1 MREDP
6 QRVAEAAA
14 DWYLAQRE
22 TALPPARQ
30 AEFLAWLR
38 HSPAHVAAY
47 FDIARMHADL
57 PSAAQAQQASSAQLR
72 AHALRSGA
80 VVVPLRPD
88 VDTPTSVPN
97 PRRVLPRRRRWPL
110 AAAAVLALA
119 AAGVALRL
127 SAPEQVPATV
137 YAAPSDAPRSV
148 ALDDGSVVQLERGG
162 AIAVRYGTQRRD
174 IALLRGKAV
183 FDLGHDPARPLRVS
197 VGALV
202 LRDVGTVFGVDPQA
216 GGARVTVL
224 QGRVQVSRDTP
235 AWWHRGDLP
244 SEGTTLADL
253 GRGQQARVDA
263 QGRVLARRDH
273 ADIADATAWLPAQV
287 GVHDR
292 SLGEVARLFNAYTTQ
307 PLRIADPALAARR
320 VSGVFHLRDPEAF
333 VAYLGSLPDVQVQ
346 RDAHAVTIRHAPAP
360 L

>member
-1 MREDP
+1 MREES
-6 QRVAEAAA
+6 RRSAEAAA

-30 AEFLAWLR
+30 AEFLGWLR
-38 HSPAHVAAY
+38 QSPAHVAAY
-47 FDIARMHADL
+47 LDIARMHGDL

-88 VDTPTSVPN
+88 VDTPAVAFN
-97 PRRVLPRRRRWPL
+97 PRGVVRRRRRWPL

-119 AAGVALRL
+119 AAGLALRL
-127 SAPEQVPATV
+127 SAPTPVPATV
-137 YAAPSDAPRSV
+137 YAAPADAPRSI
-148 ALDDGSVVQLERGG
+148 ALDDGSVVQLQRGG
-162 AIAVRYGTQRRD
+162 AIAVRYGAQRRD

-197 VGALV
+197 VGTLV
-202 LRDVGTVFGVDPQA
+202 LRDIGTVFGVDPQA

-235 AWWHRGDLP
+235 AWWRRGDLP

-253 GRGQQARVDA
+253 GGGQQARVDA
-263 QGRVLARRDH
+263 QGRVLALRDH

-287 GVHDR
+287 GVQDR
-292 SLGEVARLFNAYTTQ
+292 SLGEVARLFNAYTTR
-307 PLRIADPALAARR
+307 PLRIADPALAAQR

-333 VAYLGSLPDVQVQ
+333 VAYVGSLPGVHVQ
-346 RDAHAVTIRHAPAP
+346 RDAQAVTLRRAPAP

>member
-1 MREDP
+1 MREES
-6 QRVAEAAA
+6 QRSAEAAA

-22 TALPPARQ
+22 STLPPARQ
-30 AEFLAWLR
+30 AEFLGWLR
-38 HSPAHVAAY
+38 QSPAHVAAY
-47 FDIARMHADL
+47 LDIARLHGDL

-88 VDTPTSVPN
+88 VEAPAVASSS
-97 PRRVLPRRRRWPL
+97 RRVASRRTRWPL
-110 AAAAVLALA
+110 AVAAVLAVA
-119 AAGVALRL
+119 VAGLALRL
-127 SAPEQVPATV
+127 SAPDPVQATV
-137 YAAPSDAPRSV
+137 YAAPADAARSV

-162 AIAVRYGTQRRD
+162 AIAVRYGAQRRD

-197 VGALV
+197 VGTLV
-202 LRDVGTVFGVDPQA
+202 MRDIGTVFGVDPQA

-224 QGRVQVSRDTP
+224 QGRVQVSRNTP
-235 AWWHRGDLP
+235 AFWRRSDLP
-244 SEGTTLADL
+244 SEGATLADL
-253 GRGQQARVDA
+253 GGGQQARVDA
-263 QGRVLARRDH
+263 QGRVLARSDH
-273 ADIADATAWLPAQV
+273 ADITDATAWLPAQI
-287 GVHDR
+287 GVQDR

>member
-22 TALPPARQ
+22 STLPPARQ

-38 HSPAHVAAY
+38 QSPAHVAAY
-47 FDIARMHADL
+47 LDIARMHGDL

-88 VDTPTSVPN
+88 VDTPTLVSN

-127 SAPEQVPATV
+127 SAPDPVQATV
-137 YAAPSDAPRSV
+137 YQAPADAARSV

-174 IALLRGKAV
+174 ITLLRGKAV

-235 AWWHRGDLP
+235 AWWRRSDLP
-244 SEGTTLADL
+244 SEGATLADL
-253 GRGQQARVDA
+253 GGGQQARVDA

>member
-1 MREDP
+1 MREES

-22 TALPPARQ
+22 STLPPARQ
-30 AEFLAWLR
+30 AEFLGWLR
-38 HSPAHVAAY
+38 QSPAHVAAY
-47 FDIARMHADL
+47 LDITRLHGDL

-88 VDTPTSVPN
+88 VEAPVAASHLQ
-97 PRRVLPRRRRWPL
+97 RIAPRRRRWPL

-119 AAGVALRL
+119 ATGVALRL
-127 SAPEQVPATV
+127 SAPDPVPATV
-137 YAAPSDAPRSV
+137 YAAPADAARSV
-148 ALDDGSVVQLERGG
+148 ALDDGSVVHLERGG
-162 AIAVRYGTQRRD
+162 AIAVRYGAQRRD

-197 VGALV
+197 VGTLV

-235 AWWHRGDLP
+235 AFWRRSDLP

-253 GRGQQARVDA
+253 GGGQQARVDA
-263 QGRVLARRDH
+263 QGRVLALRDH

-287 GVHDR
+287 GVQDR

-307 PLRIADPALAARR
+307 PLRIVDPALAARR

-346 RDAHAVTIRHAPAP
+346 RDAHAVTIRHAPEP

>member
-22 TALPPARQ
+22 STLPPARQ

-38 HSPAHVAAY
+38 QSPAHVAAY
-47 FDIARMHADL
+47 LDIARMHGDL

-88 VDTPTSVPN
+88 VDTPTLVSN

-127 SAPEQVPATV
+127 SAPDPVQATV
-137 YAAPSDAPRSV
+137 YQAPADAARSV

-197 VGALV
+197 VGTLV

-235 AWWHRGDLP
+235 AWWRRSDLP
-244 SEGTTLADL
+244 SEGATLADL
-253 GRGQQARVDA
+253 GGGQQARVDA

>member
-1 MREDP
+1 MREES
-6 QRVAEAAA
+6 QRSAEAAA

-22 TALPPARQ
+22 TALSPARQ

-38 HSPAHVAAY
+38 QSPAHVAAY
-47 FDIARMHADL
+47 LDIARLHGDL

-88 VDTPTSVPN
+88 VDAMPMARN
-97 PRRVLPRRRRWPL
+97 PRRVAPRRRRWPL
-110 AAAAVLALA
+110 AVAALLALA
-119 AAGVALRL
+119 VAGLALRL
-127 SAPEQVPATV
+127 SAPTPVPATV
-137 YAAPSDAPRSV
+137 YAAPADAARNV
-148 ALDDGSVVQLERGG
+148 ALDDGSVAHLDRGG

-197 VGALV
+197 VGTLV

-235 AWWHRGDLP
+235 AWWHRSDLP
-244 SEGTTLADL
+244 SEGPTLADL
-253 GRGQQARVDA
+253 GGGQQARVDA
-263 QGRVLARRDH
+263 QGRVLALRDH

-287 GVHDR
+287 GVQDR

-307 PLRIADPALAARR
+307 PLHIADPALAARR

-346 RDAHAVTIRHAPAP
+346 RDAHAVTIRRAPAP